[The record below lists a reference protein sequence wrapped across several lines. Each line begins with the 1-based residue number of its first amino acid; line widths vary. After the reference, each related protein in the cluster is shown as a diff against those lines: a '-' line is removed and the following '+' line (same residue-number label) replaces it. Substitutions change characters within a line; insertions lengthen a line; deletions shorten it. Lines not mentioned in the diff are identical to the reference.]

1 MPKKKAKP
9 KAAKSPAKPKS
20 HLNATDRKFF
30 SVMLLRRRD
39 LLRGDVGGLEAEGLR
54 KTQDSSGD
62 LSSVPIHLAD
72 LGTDAFDQEM
82 TLGRM
87 EMESDELQEIQE
99 ALDGI
104 KDGSF
109 GLCETCGKP
118 IPKSRLKAI
127 PYTRLCVTC
136 KMKEEGT

>member
-9 KAAKSPAKPKS
+9 KAEKRPAKPKS

-30 SVMLLRRRD
+30 SVMLLRRKN

-87 EMESDELQEIQE
+87 ESESDELQEIQE
-99 ALDGI
+99 ALDRI

-109 GLCETCGKP
+109 GLCETCGKS

-127 PYTRLCVTC
+127 PYTRLCVAC